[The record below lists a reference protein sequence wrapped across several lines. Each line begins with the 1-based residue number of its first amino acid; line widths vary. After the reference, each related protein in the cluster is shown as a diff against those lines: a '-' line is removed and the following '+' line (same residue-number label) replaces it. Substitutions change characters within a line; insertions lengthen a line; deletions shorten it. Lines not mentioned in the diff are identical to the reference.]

1 MPALNGIEEKYMHGY
16 KVDNENEDTIF
27 NDEYH
32 LYINKKEGY
41 KYISATTLIRLYEQP
56 YDSDFW
62 SMYKAFERI
71 VDPEIWAKYRSV
83 FLEHKRYS
91 DKSFTVLGIDKN
103 DALEMQKQI
112 LQEWENKK
120 NESCARGTK
129 IHAEREE
136 FLYDNGAVCLQKFGI
151 GGTLP
156 SYKGVHK
163 LDAENGI
170 FPEYFISWTSEDG
183 ILKIAGMSDIVIK
196 NGDEVIIGDWKTN
209 AEIKTKGYFDKKT
222 KKTQCM
228 RFPLNKIPDVNFYHY
243 SLQLSLYMWLL
254 QQQYPNIKC
263 GGLFIWHIDHDG
275 NETKYDCPYL
285 KDEIEKMLKHYKKR
299 VKIQAELDL
308 NKAKKYE

>member
-41 KYISATTLIRLYEQP
+41 KYISATTLIGLYEQP

-136 FLYDNGAVCLQKFGI
+136 FLYDHGAVCLQKFGI
-151 GGTLP
+151 VTRP
-156 SYKGVHK
+156 
-163 LDAENGI
+163 
-170 FPEYFISWTSEDG
+170 FIRC
-183 ILKIAGMSDIVIK
+183 L
-196 NGDEVIIGDWKTN
+196 
-209 AEIKTKGYFDKKT
+209 
-222 KKTQCM
+222 
-228 RFPLNKIPDVNFYHY
+228 
-243 SLQLSLYMWLL
+243 
-254 QQQYPNIKC
+254 
-263 GGLFIWHIDHDG
+263 
-275 NETKYDCPYL
+275 
-285 KDEIEKMLKHYKKR
+285 
-299 VKIQAELDL
+299 
-308 NKAKKYE
+308 